1 MKIKDLAAKMSSVA
15 LKLRYLELDL
25 KWTLKMAFLPLS
37 QASQER
43 VEWETLLHYRQKANT
58 TFALSSRI

>member
-15 LKLRYLELDL
+15 LKLGYLEFDL

-37 QASQER
+37 QASQVR
-43 VEWETLLHYRQKANT
+43 VEWETLLQASKSFKSGKET
-58 TFALSSRI
+58 

>member
-15 LKLRYLELDL
+15 LKLHYLEFDL

-37 QASQER
+37 QASQVR
-43 VEWETLLHYRQKANT
+43 VEWETLLQASKS
-58 TFALSSRI
+58 FKSGIES